1 MDTGA
6 SREYL
11 GGVSSPKT
19 EVDQNTVR
27 RRGVGVRAL
36 DRERAFPGY
45 TLFAP
50 LSSKGKVYLIDL
62 EGTVVHEWKLPY
74 SPGQTTY
81 LLPNGN
87 LFYNGKLPGS
97 HELFPVW
104 SAYRGG
110 VVLEADPQGNIVWEF
125 KRPDHHHDASQLKNG
140 NAIVL
145 GLEVLPG
152 QAASR
157 ILGGRPGSEHRGL
170 IYQDVIYEVDR
181 RGEIIWTWRANE
193 HLAPEDAVIHAQDS
207 REHWPMANSVNE
219 LRDGN
224 LLVSFRNV
232 SKVAIIER
240 SSGKVLWSL
249 DHPVVA
255 QQHYP
260 HELPNG
266 NLLIFDNGSYRTD
279 RAFPYSRVIEV
290 ERKSKKIVWQYADRP
305 PQNFFSPYMSSG
317 QRLPNGNTLITEASF
332 GRIFEVTSSGET
344 VWEYRV
350 PFFESYDER
359 PDPVS
364 VNLGEQNAIHRALRY
379 SREQIPWLKA

>member
-1 MDTGA
+1 
-6 SREYL
+6 
-11 GGVSSPKT
+11 
-19 EVDQNTVR
+19 
-27 RRGVGVRAL
+27 VGVRAL

-62 EGTVVHEWKLPY
+62 DGVVVHEWQLPY
-74 SPGQTTY
+74 APGQTTY

-87 LFYNGKLPGS
+87 LFYNGKLPGA
-97 HELFPVW
+97 HDLFPVW

-110 VVLEADPQGNIVWEF
+110 VVLEADPKGNIVWEF
-125 KRPDHHHDASQLKNG
+125 KRPDHHHDASRLKNG
-140 NAIVL
+140 NAVVL
-145 GLEVLPG
+145 GLEVLSPDV
-152 QAASR
+152 ASR
-157 ILGGRPGSEHRGL
+157 ILGGRPGSEHRGR

-181 RGEIIWTWRANE
+181 RGEIIWTWRAHE
-193 HLAPEDAVIHAQDS
+193 HLAPEAAVIHAQDS

-224 LLVSFRNV
+224 ILVSFRHV
-232 SKVAIIER
+232 SKVVIIER
-240 SSGKVLWSL
+240 SSGNVIWSL

-266 NLLIFDNGSYRTD
+266 NLLIFDNGSYRSD
-279 RAFPYSRVIEV
+279 RAFPHSRVIEV
-290 ERKSKKIVWQYADRP
+290 ERKSKKIVWQYVDSP

-332 GRIFEVTSSGET
+332 GRIFEVTSIGET

-364 VNLGEQNAIHRALRY
+364 VNLGQQNAVHRALRY
-379 SREQIPWLKA
+379 SREQIPWLRA